1 MSQTGSLSMLR
12 QGHRKALGLEDE
24 VPEELG
30 PVPEVPSVSGQLDRR
45 ALLSGTPKAVAHK
58 AWFTTAH
65 LLLDPGARVADMDCG
80 QGLMTHAMAALN
92 PDLNF
97 VGIERDRRRVL
108 RARAK
113 LKLPNLSFRALDIKH
128 ESLGVETFDAIINSY
143 TLHEIYSQ
151 EHYSERAVR
160 DVLRRQ
166 FEALKPGGLMFIED
180 YASPSVDDF
189 VQLEID
195 DVSGIDEEEQ
205 DEEGHD
211 EDLAD
216 RDVDE
221 MSDADLLVWYA
232 EQARPSQ
239 APGCRGFYLEELPSR
254 FPRTRLFRLPYKWA
268 YEFILRKH
276 NRREIE
282 ATVAREYT
290 FFTRAEYRKELRA
303 LGARVLYSAPYWD
316 ETLLRKGTLNCRFFA
331 DDGTPIAPPPAG
343 YIAVAQKAEEG
354 QSLVV
359 QERRPSRDPANTIRI
374 MTLRDEVEGRIVD
387 VACPV
392 IPIEEKDE
400 DGTVR
405 ILGHRPAAF
414 TEIIPW
420 RIAADGR
427 LKICIMEGAPRA
439 IINAIPRMGRSLD
452 GKRWSGHMI
461 EAISLERSVFHEIES
476 GGPVEVARFCVESLG
491 IRPTLS
497 PEFEDGPP
505 FYPAPDYIDEKIE
518 TRLLRIED
526 PPGPSSAPKISAP
539 EFSGFKAA
547 GRVREMDA
555 HALLDAIRVGLVPN
569 SRLEMQILFLFRKF
583 GMKARGVFELPV
595 KLQEAPGIETVSAE
609 DLLKELNESDDR
621 FHEAKGSG
629 NQLRLVHSIFV
640 DEGYTDGGVTGLGA
654 RDMDFVIPDDE
665 TVNTAVVLPLARSM
679 SGEVLAG
686 VITRYLPV
694 PQRYESSGLTLTAPS
709 FTLPRTVRTLWEAR
723 KYIAEQ
729 FEVKPE
735 NVVRMGESYFCHSG
749 ITPHR
754 IYPFAVSVTAKS
766 SGGPGSITR
775 FSPLRGLWKMLYR
788 IVKAHQ
794 SYMKVISEAY
804 QALGVNSDMS
814 LNKEFSLKLA
824 DRKAAPVSVTNADI
838 IADED
843 NIRSLPDPDLAA
855 KELVAEEEL
864 GPKDI
869 FARDAAPGRRATKN
883 KDLAPPEDEGK
894 DALQIPEDLA
904 RARKKEKD
912 RERELLD
919 FPALR
924 NE

>member
-12 QGHRKALGLEDE
+12 QGHRKALGLEGE
-24 VPEELG
+24 VPDDLG
-30 PVPEVPSVSGQLDRR
+30 PVPEIPSVSGQLDRM

-92 PDLNF
+92 PDMNF
-97 VGIERDRRRVL
+97 VGIEKDRRRVL

-113 LKLPNLSFRALDIKH
+113 LKLPNLSFRALDVKR

-180 YASPSVDDF
+180 YASPSGDDF
-189 VQLEID
+189 VQIEID
-195 DVSGIDEEEQ
+195 DLSGVDEADEEE
-205 DEEGHD
+205 G
-211 EDLAD
+211 AAPPD

-400 DGTVR
+400 DGTIRV
-405 ILGHRPAAF
+405 LGHRPAAF

-427 LKICIMEGAPRA
+427 LKICVVEGAPRA

-452 GKRWSGHMI
+452 GKRWSGHMV
-461 EAISLERSVFHEIES
+461 EAISLERSVFHEIEA
-476 GGPVEVARFCVESLG
+476 GGTVEIARFCVESLG
-491 IRPTLS
+491 IRPSLS
-497 PEFEDGPP
+497 PSFEEGPP

-518 TRLLRIED
+518 TRLIRVED
-526 PPGPSSAPKISAP
+526 PPDPSSLVKVTTP

-547 GRVREMDA
+547 GRVRELDA

-569 SRLEMQILFLFRKF
+569 SRLEMQILFLFRRL

-595 KLQEAPGIETVSAE
+595 KLQEARGIETVSTA
-609 DLLKELNESDDR
+609 DLLKELSAEDDR
-621 FHEAKGSG
+621 FHETKGSG

-640 DEGYTDGGVTGLGA
+640 DEGYADGGVTGLGA

-749 ITPHR
+749 LTPHR

-766 SGGPGSITR
+766 SEGPASITR
-775 FSPLRGLWKMLYR
+775 FTPLRGLWKLLYV

-814 LNKEFSLKLA
+814 LNKEFALKLA
-824 DRKAAPVSVTNADI
+824 DRKAAPVSVTNAEV

-843 NIRSLPDPDLAA
+843 NIRSLPDPEGPAR
-855 KELVAEEEL
+855 EVS
-864 GPKDI
+864 PKDETAKDV
-869 FARDAAPGRRATKN
+869 FTRDAAPGRGGEKSKTK
-883 KDLAPPEDEGK
+883 KESPDSLEDE
-894 DALQIPEDLA
+894 DPLLIPEDMA
-904 RARKKEKD
+904 RARKKEK
-912 RERELLD
+912 EREQD